1 MNNVKAALI
10 WISNI
15 LQKNHVQFQ
24 IAGGLAVR
32 AYGSNR
38 KLMDIDIDISENDFE
53 QIKHDVQKFITFGPG
68 QFKNENWDLYLIT
81 LNYNGQEIDLGG
93 AYQTKIY
100 DKKNKRWVKIITDFS
115 KVNYLDIA
123 GLKLPVI
130 NREDLIAYKK
140 ILAREVDLQD
150 VAYLEKSK

>member
-10 WISNI
+10 WITNI
-15 LQKNHVQFQ
+15 LQKKHVQFQ

-38 KLMDIDIDISENDFE
+38 TLMDIDIDISEDDFE
-53 QIKHDVQKFITFGPG
+53 QIKHEVQSYITFGPV
-68 QFKNENWDLYLIT
+68 QFKNENWDLYLMT

-93 AYQTKIY
+93 AYHAKIY
-100 DKKNKRWVKIITDFS
+100 DKKNKKWVNIITDFS
-115 KVNYLDIA
+115 KVNYIDIE

-150 VAYLEKSK
+150 LAFLEKSK